1 MKLPETASVA
11 QRKDAIMRIAM
22 IPVLPAMPA
31 PPMTTAETMIMKI
44 VMPETGSL
52 PVKAIELMPTTESI
66 SAKSMTSTNAMTVC
80 VRLSA
85 HITWKKT
92 ANRMVMSRLPKTICV
107 IGRSCCVRSSMP
119 EEEAPFEKRSA
130 TARLTTRTTTPDIES
145 SPMMP
150 DIASMPMPMWRTYCE
165 KTASTGAL
173 ASSIVSPPTTI
184 VWSPPR

>member
-11 QRKDAIMRIAM
+11 QRKAAIMRIAM
-22 IPVLPAMPA
+22 MPVLPDMPT

-66 SAKSMTSTNAMTVC
+66 RAKSTTRMNAMTVC
-80 VRLSA
+80 VRLSE
-85 HITWKKT
+85 HMTWKKT
-92 ANRMVMSRLPKTICV
+92 ANRMAMSRLPKTICV
-107 IGRSCCVRSSMP
+107 IGRSCCVRSSVP
-119 EEEAPFEKRSA
+119 VAAEPFEKRSA
-130 TARLTTRTTTPDIES
+130 MARLTTRTTTPDIERR
-145 SPMMP
+145 PMMP
-150 DIASMPMPMWRTYCE
+150 DMASMPMPMWRTYCE
-165 KTASTGAL
+165 KTASTGAF

>member
-1 MKLPETASVA
+1 M
-11 QRKDAIMRIAM
+11 
-22 IPVLPAMPA
+22 
-31 PPMTTAETMIMKI
+31 
-44 VMPETGSL
+44 
-52 PVKAIELMPTTESI
+52 KAIELMPTTESI

-92 ANRMVMSRLPKTICV
+92 ANRMGMSRLTKTICV

-150 DIASMPMPMWRTYCE
+150 DIASMPMPSSAASLSRL
-165 KTASTGAL
+165 KTSLYLSASTWPQWNVVVVR
-173 ASSIVSPPTTI
+173 SSCHQPIELSTK
-184 VWSPPR
+184 S